1 MQLAGR
7 LSDYE
12 GVQKRVETLILVL
25 ATLGFAIA
33 AWRWGGRA
41 GMGFA
46 AGATVAWIN
55 YRWLKRGVRAIFP
68 GVPGAPEAKPE
79 IRTAATGAL
88 LRAPKVPLSAFAKFF
103 GRYLLLGVALYVI
116 LAYSLVPAAPFLA
129 GLFVAAAAVLVEFS
143 FVWMAKKA

>member
-7 LSDYE
+7 LGDYE
-12 GVQKRVETLILVL
+12 GMQKRVETLIVVL
-25 ATLGFAIA
+25 AALGFAIV

-41 GMGFA
+41 GVGFA
-46 AGATVAWIN
+46 AGAAMAWIN
-55 YRWLKRGVRAIFP
+55 YRWLKRGVKAIFP
-68 GVPGAPEAKPE
+68 GVPAAPEAKPE
-79 IRTAATGAL
+79 IHTAAAGTPAPT
-88 LRAPKVPLSAFAKFF
+88 PKVPFSALAKFF

-143 FVWMAKKA
+143 LEWMVQKA